1 MFKLS
6 SACDNLFICLC
17 VTRKVSLKLLTHL
30 QENPEGT
37 VAAYNVTRK
46 FSFKSLSASALVI
59 RRAGNVTFSN
69 FLFSS

>member
-1 MFKLS
+1 M
-6 SACDNLFICLC
+6 C

-30 QENPEGT
+30 LGNPEGT

-46 FSFKSLSASALVI
+46 FSFKSMSACALI
-59 RRAGNVTFSN
+59 IKRAGNVTFGD